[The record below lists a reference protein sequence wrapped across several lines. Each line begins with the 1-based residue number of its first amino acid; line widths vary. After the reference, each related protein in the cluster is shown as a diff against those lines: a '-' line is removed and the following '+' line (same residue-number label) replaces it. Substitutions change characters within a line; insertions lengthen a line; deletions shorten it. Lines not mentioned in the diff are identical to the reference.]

1 MIARK
6 DDSIVGYAM
15 TYDLENWR
23 KSNPDWEKRVELINK
38 EKSWLLEKGKVCILD
53 MLPSRNF
60 LKTKVLEQD
69 LNIKSFEAKQKGYKE
84 IIGEALEYPIENK
97 ASLDFHKKIGFEK
110 IGTIKESDNKL
121 IWGLY
126 KKI

>member
-1 MIARK
+1 
-6 DDSIVGYAM
+6 M

-38 EKSWLLEKGKVCILD
+38 EKSWLLEKGKVLYFRHVAVKKFPENKGIGARLEY
-53 MLPSRNF
+53 
-60 LKTKVLEQD
+60 KVF
-69 LNIKSFEAKQKGYKE
+69 FEAKQKGYKE

-126 KKI
+126 KKDLEN